1 MIVMVLRI
9 GLAQQ
14 RIMQRFCDNDSCEL
28 NDVISFKIDLR

>member
-14 RIMQRFCDNDSCEL
+14 RIIERFCDNDSGAL
-28 NDVISFKIDLR
+28 NDVVSFKLDLF